1 MINRQFRYRTLA
13 TWCILVLSG
22 SLLFSQNL
30 TKISGY
36 IHDETGAP
44 VEDVNIAVM
53 GTTSGAITS
62 ASGYYQVKLNK
73 RSDYNLQVSKIGFTR
88 QELTLKTSTFPD
100 PQNIQFDIILMKS
113 VQALNEA
120 VIRPDRDPGPN
131 LMRIDPKLIFIL
143 PDPSGNF
150 EGLIKKMSGVASS
163 NELSSQ
169 YSVRGGNF
177 DENLVYVNDIEIYR
191 PFLINSGQQ
200 EGLSFINPDMVS
212 SVLFSAGGFDARY
225 GDKLSSVLDIKYRKP
240 ADFAGSASMS
250 LMGGTL
256 HFEGTNANRRFSYL
270 TGIRYKTNKYLL
282 NSLET
287 EGDYSP
293 KFADIQTFMTY
304 DITPEWEIS
313 FLGNV
318 ANNQYDFQPTK
329 RETDF
334 GTVNEALQLMIY
346 FDGKERDLF
355 TTYMGAITAGFK
367 PNDKLEMKWIAS
379 AFQTQESVSYDIQGQ
394 YFLNAL
400 DKQLNSDTYAD
411 SILNLGVGTFLDH
424 ARNKLNGKVMSFE
437 YKGSYKTDIHWM
449 QWGARFQHSSFTD
462 KIEEW
467 SMLDSAG
474 YSLPYSDSSVN
485 LYSTH
490 FAQTSISPNQVN
502 GYFRD
507 SYEKKLSNGK
517 LIVTG
522 GIRTTYTEINQE
534 WLVSPRASISYQPVT
549 KKDLQFRLS
558 AGSYHQPAFF
568 KEFRDLSGHVN
579 TDVRAQKSVH
589 IVGGTD
595 YYFLA
600 WNRPFKFTTELYYK
614 YLWDLVPYEV
624 DNVRIRYYGDNMALG
639 YAVGLDAKV
648 NGEFVPG
655 IDSWANVS
663 IMQTQE
669 DIEGDTIGYIA
680 RPTDQRV
687 NVGLFFQD
695 YLPNNK
701 SYKAHLNLLFGSG
714 LPFGPPGSQTQKSA
728 LRVPPYRRVD
738 IGFSKI
744 LIDGNKRSTN
754 RYLKNFKSLWLS
766 LEVFNLLDI
775 NNTVSHIW
783 IKDIGTRLYSV
794 PNFLTGRRF
803 NVKLQANF

>member
-1 MINRQFRYRTLA
+1 MINKRYRYRLLLLWSLA
-13 TWCILVLSG
+13 LVSAVALRG
-22 SLLFSQNL
+22 QNSIG
-30 TKISGY
+30 ISGY

-44 VEDVNIAVM
+44 VEDVNIAVK
-53 GTTSGAITS
+53 GTTYGAIS
-62 ASGYYQVKLNK
+62 SSSGYYQLKLNK
-73 RSDYNLQVSKIGFTR
+73 RSDYTFQVSKIGFAR
-88 QELTLKTSTFPD
+88 KELTIKVSD
-100 PQNIQFDIILMKS
+100 YQNPENIRYDIILEKS

-120 VIRPDRDPGPN
+120 VIRPDRDPGSN
-131 LMRIDPKLIFIL
+131 LNRIDPKLIYVL

-150 EGLIKKMSGVASS
+150 EGLIKKMPGVSSS

-200 EGLSFINPDMVS
+200 EGLSFINPDMVA

-225 GDKLSSVLDIKYRKP
+225 GDKLSSVLDIRYRKP
-240 ADFAGSASMS
+240 SDFAGSASMS

-256 HFEGTNANRRFSYL
+256 HFEGTNSSRRFSHI

-282 NSLET
+282 NTLET
-287 EGDYSP
+287 SGDYDP
-293 KFADIQTFMTY
+293 KFADIQTYMTY
-304 DITPEWEIS
+304 DVSSEWEIS
-313 FLGNV
+313 FLGNI
-318 ANNQYDFQPTK
+318 ANNQYDFEPK
-329 RETDF
+329 ERETDF
-334 GTVNEALQLMIY
+334 GTVNEALQLNIY

-355 TTYMGAITAGFK
+355 TTYMGAVTAGFK
-367 PNDKLEMKWIAS
+367 PTDKLEMKWIAS
-379 AFQTQESVSYDIQGQ
+379 AFRTQEAVSYDIQGQ
-394 YFLNAL
+394 YWLNEL
-400 DKQLNSDTYAD
+400 DKQLNSDSYAD
-411 SILNLGVGTFLDH
+411 SILNIGVGTFLDH
-424 ARNKLNGKVMSFE
+424 ARNKLTANVYSFE
-437 YKGSYKTDIHWM
+437 YKGEYKTDVHWM
-449 QWGARFQHSSFTD
+449 QWGARYQHSSFSD

-474 YSLPYSDSSVN
+474 YSLPYSDSLVN

-490 FAQTSISPNQVN
+490 FAQTTLGNNQIN
-502 GYFRD
+502 GYLRD
-507 SYEKKLSNGK
+507 SYEKKLANGK
-517 LIVTG
+517 LILTG
-522 GIRTTYTEINQE
+522 GIRTTYTDINQE
-534 WLVSPRASISYQPVT
+534 WLISPRASISYQPLT

-568 KEFRDLSGHVN
+568 KEFRDLDGQVHPE
-579 TDVRAQKSVH
+579 VRAQKSLH
-589 IVGGTD
+589 FVGGTD

-600 WNRPFKFTTELYYK
+600 WNRPFKFSTDLYYK

-624 DNVRIRYYGDNMALG
+624 DNVRIRYYGANLAEG
-639 YAVGLDAKV
+639 YAAGFDAKV

-669 DIEGDTIGYIA
+669 DIQGDTVGYIA

-695 YLPNNK
+695 YLPGNK
-701 SYKAHLNLLFGSG
+701 SYKANLNLLFGSG
-714 LPFGPPGSQTQKSA
+714 LPFGPPGSQAMKSA

-783 IKDIGTRLYSV
+783 IKDISNRQYSV
-794 PNFLTGRRF
+794 PNYLTGRRF

>member
-1 MINRQFRYRTLA
+1 MINHQFQYRLLVTLCL
-13 TWCILVLSG
+13 TLISG
-22 SLLFSQNL
+22 ALLFSQN
-30 TKISGY
+30 TIRISGD
-36 IHDETGAP
+36 IHDETGLP
-44 VEDVNIAVM
+44 VEDANIAVK
-53 GTTSGAITS
+53 TTSSGAIS
-62 ASGYYQVKLNK
+62 SPSGSFQLKLNK
-73 RSDYNLQVSKIGFTR
+73 KSEYILQVSKIGFARREITIKSSDYPNPDNIR
-88 QELTLKTSTFPD
+88 LDITLE
-100 PQNIQFDIILMKS
+100 KS
-113 VQALNEA
+113 IEVLNEA
-120 VIRPDRDPGPN
+120 VIRPDRDPGAN

-191 PFLINSGQQ
+191 PFLIRSGQQ
-200 EGLSFINPDMVS
+200 EGLSFINPDMVA

-240 ADFAGSASMS
+240 IDFAGSASMS

-256 HFEGTNANRRFSYL
+256 HFEGSSSNRRFSHI

-287 EGDYSP
+287 KGDYNP

-304 DITPEWEIS
+304 DISPEWAVS

-318 ANNQYDFQPTK
+318 ANNRYDFEPVD
-329 RETDF
+329 RETSF
-334 GTVNEALQLMIY
+334 GTYKQAYQLMIY
-346 FDGKERDLF
+346 FDGKERDEF
-355 TTYMGAITAGFK
+355 TTYMGAATVDFQ
-367 PNDKLEMKWIAS
+367 PDEKLEMKWIAS
-379 AFQTQESVSYDIQGQ
+379 AFRTQESESFDILGQ
-394 YFLNAL
+394 YSLNEL
-400 DKQLNSDTYAD
+400 DKSLSSESYAD
-411 SILNLGVGTFLDH
+411 SILNLGIGTYLDH
-424 ARNKLNGKVMSFE
+424 ARNNLKANVFSLE
-437 YKGSYKTDIHWM
+437 YKGSYKSEAHWL
-449 QWGARFQHSSFTD
+449 QWGARLQHSSFID

-467 SMLDSAG
+467 TMLDSAG
-474 YSLPYSDSSVN
+474 YSLPYSDSLVY
-485 LYSTH
+485 LYNTH
-490 FAQTSISPNQVN
+490 FAQTSLSHNQVN

-507 SYEKKLSNGK
+507 SYEKHLAKGK
-517 LIVTG
+517 LILNG
-522 GIRTTYTEINQE
+522 GIRTTYADINKE
-534 WLVSPRASISYQPVT
+534 FLISPRASISYQPFA

-558 AGSYHQPAFF
+558 AGAYHQPAFF
-568 KEFRDLSGHVN
+568 KEFRDLNGQIHK
-579 TDVRAQKSVH
+579 DVKAQKSLH
-589 IVGGTD
+589 FVGGTD
-595 YYFLA
+595 YYFLL
-600 WNRPFKFTTELYYK
+600 WERPFKFTTELYYK

-624 DNVRIRYYGDNMALG
+624 DNVRIRYYGSNSAHG
-639 YAVGLDAKV
+639 YAAGFDLKV

-655 IDSWANVS
+655 IDSWANLS
-663 IMQTQE
+663 IMKTQE

-687 NVGLFFQD
+687 NVGIFFQD

-701 SYKAHLNLLFGSG
+701 SYKAHLNLLFGTG
-714 LPFGPPGSQTQKSA
+714 LPFGPPGNQNLKSA

-754 RYLKNFKSLWLS
+754 RYLKNFRSLWLS
-766 LEVFNLLDI
+766 LEIFNMLGI
-775 NNTVSHIW
+775 NNTISHIW
-783 IKDIGTRLYSV
+783 IKDISNRLYAV
-794 PNFLTGRRF
+794 PNYLTGRRF

>member
-1 MINRQFRYRTLA
+1 MINNQFRYRLLVTWFITL
-13 TWCILVLSG
+13 ISG
-22 SLLFSQNL
+22 ALLPGQNS
-30 TKISGY
+30 TRISGY
-36 IHDETGAP
+36 IHDETGEP
-44 VEDVNIAVM
+44 VEDVNIAVKA
-53 GTTSGAITS
+53 TTSGAIS
-62 ASGYYQVKLNK
+62 SQSGFYQLMLTKKSYYI
-73 RSDYNLQVSKIGFTR
+73 LQVSKIGFAR
-88 QELTLKTSTFPD
+88 KELTIKTSDYPNSD
-100 PQNIQFDIILMKS
+100 NVRFDIILEKS
-113 VQALNEA
+113 IEALNEA
-120 VIRPDRDPGPN
+120 VIRPDRDPGAN
-131 LMRIDPKLIFIL
+131 LIRIDPKLIFIL

-191 PFLINSGQQ
+191 PFLIRSGQQ
-200 EGLSFINPDMVS
+200 EGLSFINPDMVA

-240 ADFAGSASMS
+240 NEFAGSASMS

-256 HFEGTNANRRFSYL
+256 HFEGTSSNKRFSHI

-287 EGDYSP
+287 KGDYNP
-293 KFADIQTFMTY
+293 KFADIQTYLTY

-313 FLGNV
+313 FLGNI
-318 ANNQYDFQPTK
+318 ANNQYDFEPK
-329 RETDF
+329 DRETSF

-346 FDGKERDLF
+346 FDGKERDAF
-355 TTYMGAITAGFK
+355 TTYMGAATAGFK
-367 PNDKLEMKWIAS
+367 PNEKLEMKWIAS
-379 AFQTQESVSYDIQGQ
+379 AFRTQEAESFDIQGQ
-394 YFLNAL
+394 YSLNQL
-400 DKQLNSDTYAD
+400 DKQLNSDSYAD
-411 SILNLGVGTFLDH
+411 SILNLGIGTYLDH
-424 ARNKLNGKVMSFE
+424 ARNRLNANVFGFE
-437 YKGSYKTDIHWM
+437 YKGNYKAKAHWL
-449 QWGARFQHSSFTD
+449 QWGARFQHSYFSD

-467 SMLDSAG
+467 TMLDSAG
-474 YSLPYSDSSVN
+474 YSLPYSDSLVN
-485 LYSTH
+485 LYNTH
-490 FAQTSISPNQVN
+490 FAQTTLKPNQVN
-502 GYFRD
+502 GYFLD
-507 SYEKKLSNGK
+507 SYEKQLPKGK
-517 LIVTG
+517 LVLTG
-522 GIRTTYTEINQE
+522 GLRTTYTDINQE
-534 WLVSPRASISYQPVT
+534 FLISPRASVSFQPSG

-558 AGSYHQPAFF
+558 AGAYHQPGFF
-568 KEFRDLSGHVN
+568 KEFRDLNGQIHTN
-579 TDVRAQKSVH
+579 VRAQKSLH
-589 IVGGTD
+589 FVGGTD
-595 YYFLA
+595 YYFLS

-624 DNVRIRYYGDNMALG
+624 DNVRIRYYGANSAHG
-639 YAVGLDAKV
+639 YAAGFDVKV

-655 IDSWANVS
+655 IDSWANIS
-663 IMQTQE
+663 IMKTQE

-687 NVGLFFQD
+687 NIGIFFQD

-701 SYKAHLNLLFGSG
+701 TYKAHLNLLFGTG
-714 LPFGPPGSQTQKSA
+714 LPFGPPGSQTYKSA
-728 LRVPPYRRVD
+728 LRIPPYRRVD

-766 LEVFNLLDI
+766 LEIFNLLDI

-783 IKDIGTRLYSV
+783 IRDISDRLYAV
-794 PNFLTGRRF
+794 PNYLTGRRF

>member
-1 MINRQFRYRTLA
+1 LISSQFRCRILA
-13 TWCILVLSG
+13 TWLLSLITG
-22 SLLFSQNL
+22 VLLFGQN
-30 TKISGY
+30 TMRISGY
-36 IHDETGAP
+36 IHDETGVP
-44 VEDVNIAVM
+44 VEDVNIAVKA
-53 GTTSGAITS
+53 TTEGAIS
-62 ASGYYQVKLNK
+62 SQKGFYQLKLNK
-73 RSDYNLQVSKIGFTR
+73 RSDYTLLVSKIGYTR
-88 QELTLKTSTFPD
+88 KELSVKASDYKD
-100 PQNIQFDIILMKS
+100 PENIQFDFILEKA
-113 VQALNEA
+113 VEALNEA
-120 VIRPDRDPGPN
+120 VIRPDRDPGSN

-143 PDPSGNF
+143 PDASGNF
-150 EGLIKKMSGVASS
+150 EGLIKKMSGVASN

-191 PFLINSGQQ
+191 PFLISSGQQ

-225 GDKLSSVLDIKYRKP
+225 GDKLSSVLDIKYRTP
-240 ADFAGSASMS
+240 IDFAGSASAS

-256 HFEGTNANRRFSYL
+256 HFEGTSSNRRFSHI
-270 TGIRYKTNKYLL
+270 TGVRYKSNKYLL

-287 EGDYSP
+287 EGDYNP
-293 KFADIQTFMTY
+293 TFADIQTFMTY
-304 DITPEWEIS
+304 NITPEWELS
-313 FLGNV
+313 FLGNI
-318 ANNQYDFQPTK
+318 ANNQYDFKPTV

-355 TTYMGAITAGFK
+355 TTYMGAVTAGFK

-379 AFQTQESVSYDIQGQ
+379 AFQTQEAVSYDIQGQ
-394 YFLNAL
+394 YSLNQL
-400 DKQLNSDTYAD
+400 DQRLNSDSYAD

-424 ARNKLNGKVMSFE
+424 ARNRLNGNVFSLE
-437 YKGSYKTDIHWM
+437 YKGDYKSSAHWL
-449 QWGARFQHSSFTD
+449 QWGARLQHSSFTD

-474 YSLPYSDSSVN
+474 YSLPYSDSTVN

-490 FAQTSISPNQVN
+490 FAQTTLKPNQVS
-502 GYFRD
+502 GYVLDAF
-507 SYEKKLSNGK
+507 EKKLPNGK
-517 LIVTG
+517 LIITG

-534 WLVSPRASISYQPVT
+534 WLISPRASLSFQPVT

-558 AGSYHQPAFF
+558 MGAYHQPAFF
-568 KEFRDLSGHVN
+568 KEFRDLAGQIH
-579 TDVRAQKSVH
+579 TDVKAQKSLH
-589 IVGGTD
+589 FVGGTD
-595 YYFLA
+595 YYFLS

-624 DNVRIRYYGDNMALG
+624 DNVRIRYYGANMAHG
-639 YAVGLDAKV
+639 YATGLDVKV

-663 IMQTQE
+663 IMKTQE
-669 DIEGDTIGYIA
+669 DIEGDTVGYIA

-714 LPFGPPGSQTQKSA
+714 LPFGPPGNQALKSS
-728 LRVPPYRRVD
+728 LRIPPYRRVD
-738 IGFSKI
+738 LGFSKI

-754 RYLKNFKSLWLS
+754 RYLKNFKSLWVS
-766 LEVFNLLDI
+766 LEVFNLLNI

-783 IKDIGTRLYSV
+783 IKDISNRQYSV
-794 PNFLTGRRF
+794 PNYLTGRRF

>member
-1 MINRQFRYRTLA
+1 M
-13 TWCILVLSG
+13 
-22 SLLFSQNL
+22 SLLRGQN
-30 TKISGY
+30 TIKISGY
-36 IHDETGAP
+36 VRDSQGEP
-44 VEDVNIAVM
+44 VEDVNIAVKS
-53 GTTSGAITS
+53 TPTGAVS
-62 ASGYYQVKLNK
+62 SKSGYYQIKVGK
-73 RSDYNLQVSKIGFTR
+73 RPEYTLLVSRIGYAGK
-88 QELTLKTSTFPD
+88 ELVIQSANFKNSE
-100 PQNIQFDIILMKS
+100 NIAFDIVLDPS
-113 VQALNEA
+113 TQLLNEA

-131 LMRIDPKLIFIL
+131 LMRIDPKLVFIL
-143 PDPSGNF
+143 PDASGNF
-150 EGLIKKMSGVASS
+150 EGLIKKMAGVSSS

-200 EGLSFINPDMVS
+200 EGLSFINPDMVA

-240 ADFAGSASMS
+240 VDFAGSASMS

-256 HFEGTNANRRFSYL
+256 HFEGTSSSRRFSYL

-287 EGDYSP
+287 KGDYNP
-293 KFADIQTFMTY
+293 KFADIQTYLTY
-304 DITPEWEIS
+304 NLTPEWELS

-318 ANNQYDFQPTK
+318 ANNQYDFEPVE

-334 GTVNEALQLMIY
+334 GTVNEALQLRIY

-355 TTYMGAITAGFK
+355 TTYMGAVTATYK
-367 PNDKLEMKWIAS
+367 PNERLDMKWIAS
-379 AFQTQESVSYDIQGQ
+379 AFQTKESVNFDIQGQ
-394 YFLNAL
+394 YWLNEL
-400 DKQLNSDTYAD
+400 DKRLNSDSYAD

-424 ARNKLNGKVMSFE
+424 ARNKLNANVYSVE
-437 YKGSYKTDIHWM
+437 YKGNYKTDAHWV
-449 QWGARFQHSSFTD
+449 QWGARLQHSSFTD

-467 SMLDSAG
+467 MMLDSAG
-474 YSLPYSDSSVN
+474 YSLPYSDSLVN

-490 FAQTSISPNQVN
+490 FAQTSLKPNQLN
-502 GYFRD
+502 GYVRD
-507 SYEKKLSNGK
+507 SWEKQLAKGK

-522 GIRTTYTEINQE
+522 GVRTIYTDINRE
-534 WLVSPRASISYQPVT
+534 WLISPRASLSYQPDT

-558 AGSYHQPAFF
+558 AGAYHQPAFF
-568 KEFRDLSGHVN
+568 KEFRDLNGHIH
-579 TDVRAQKSVH
+579 TDVKAQKSIH
-589 IVGGTD
+589 LVGGTD
-595 YYFLA
+595 YYFIS

-624 DNVRIRYYGDNMALG
+624 DNVRIRYYGANLAKG
-639 YAVGLDAKV
+639 YAAGFDLKI

-655 IDSWANVS
+655 IDSWANIS
-663 IMQTQE
+663 IMKTQE
-669 DIEGDTIGYIA
+669 DIQGDTTGYIA

-687 NVGLFFQD
+687 NVGIFFQD

-701 SYKAHLNLLFGSG
+701 SYKAHLNLLFGTG
-714 LPFGPPGSQTQKSA
+714 LPFGPPGNQELKSS

-766 LEVFNLLDI
+766 LEIFNLLDI

-783 IKDIGTRLYSV
+783 IYDITNRQYSV
-794 PNFLTGRRF
+794 PNYLTGRRF